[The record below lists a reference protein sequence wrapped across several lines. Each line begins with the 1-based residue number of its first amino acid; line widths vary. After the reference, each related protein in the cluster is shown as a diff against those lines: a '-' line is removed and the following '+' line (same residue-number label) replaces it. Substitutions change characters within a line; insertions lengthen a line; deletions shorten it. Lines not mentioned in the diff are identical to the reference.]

1 MHPEFGSKKMTRKRK
16 SFLVLRQSMILK
28 SLFSSQTR
36 IKLLKTFLLN
46 PEGEYYIRQ
55 LTRLLDEQINSI
67 RRELDNLKKVGLVKS
82 RVRNRKKYF
91 YANPNFV
98 VFNELKDIFIKAAA
112 DDKNLKKDIE
122 KLGDVELAILSGHF
136 INDLS
141 SDIDLL
147 IVGDVLTKK
156 VEDYIEKDLGKS
168 SVRFS
173 VLTQADFDYRLEVK
187 DSFLLNALK
196 NPRNVFLVNKM
207 KKNLDKFL

>member
-1 MHPEFGSKKMTRKRK
+1 MKRK
-16 SFLVLRQSMILK
+16 HKGFLLLRQSMILK

-67 RRELDNLKKVGLVKS
+67 RRELDNLKKIGLVKS

-122 KLGDVELAILSGHF
+122 KLGDVELVILSGHF

-141 SDIDLL
+141 ADIDLL

-187 DSFLLNALK
+187 DAFLLSVLK

-207 KKNLDKFL
+207 KKTLDKFL